1 MDYLDYSNLKKPK
14 MPIYPNNDLID
25 RSKIRFTESNSY
37 SQYLNPETKQK
48 IKSIYS
54 QNNNR
59 LHEIVYKNKEYPI
72 KENQKMIKFL
82 AEKYSFPFKN
92 YKTIKIIKNTNIN
105 NNDIKVEKQYSFNPN
120 LKSKDYTNYSPK
132 NGQMPNYQEKTI
144 I

>member
-14 MPIYPNNDLID
+14 MQICPNNDLID
-25 RSKIRFTESNSY
+25 QSKIRFSESNSY

-82 AEKYSFPFKN
+82 AENYSCPFKN
-92 YKTIKIIKNTNIN
+92 YIMKSWKSKSLLKLIPINGQKTI
-105 NNDIKVEKQYSFNPN
+105 
-120 LKSKDYTNYSPK
+120 
-132 NGQMPNYQEKTI
+132 
-144 I
+144 

>member
-25 RSKIRFTESNSY
+25 RSKIRFT
-37 SQYLNPETKQK
+37 QYLNPETKKK

-92 YKTIKIIKNTNIN
+92 YKTKKIIKNTNIN

-120 LKSKDYTNYSPK
+120 LKSKDYTNYYKK
-132 NGQMPNYQEKTI
+132 NGQITSYQ
-144 I
+144 